1 MSNKQETKEQ
11 EVVII
16 EGNDTTV
23 TEEKKVNFVKGTY
36 TKVKEGFRKNKKTI
50 ISVAAG
56 VAVGLGVGL
65 LGSDFGKKNGL
76 QKEGQ
81 QDYIEGEFEEVEE
94 IESTD
99 ELSYDPEEELEQ
111 LTQEELEQLEGN

>member
-1 MSNKQETKEQ
+1 MSNKTQEVKEQ

-50 ISVAAG
+50 ISVVAG
-56 VAVGLGVGL
+56 VAVGFAVGA

-99 ELSYDPEEELEQ
+99 EFSDEP
-111 LTQEELEQLEGN
+111 EELEQLEGSEEN

>member
-1 MSNKQETKEQ
+1 MSNTQETKEQ
-11 EVVII
+11 KVVII

-56 VAVGLGVGL
+56 VAVGIGVGM

-99 ELSYDPEEELEQ
+99 EFSDEP
-111 LTQEELEQLEGN
+111 EELEQLEGTEEN

>member
-23 TEEKKVNFVKGTY
+23 VTEEKVGFIKGTY
-36 TKVKEGFRKNKKTI
+36 AKAKQGFQKNKKTI

-81 QDYIEGEFEEVEE
+81 QDYIEGEFEEE

-99 ELSYDPEEELEQ
+99 EFSDEP
-111 LTQEELEQLEGN
+111 EELEQLEGTEEN

>member
-1 MSNKQETKEQ
+1 MSNKQETKVEEQ
-11 EVVII
+11 VVII
-16 EGNDTTV
+16 EGNDMTVV
-23 TEEKKVNFVKGTY
+23 TEEKVNFVKGTY

-99 ELSYDPEEELEQ
+99 EFSDEP
-111 LTQEELEQLEGN
+111 EELEQLEGTEEN

>member
-23 TEEKKVNFVKGTY
+23 VTEEKVGFIKGTY
-36 TKVKEGFRKNKKTI
+36 AKAKEGFHKNKKTI

-56 VAVGLGVGL
+56 VAVGIGVGL

-81 QDYIEGEFEEVEE
+81 QDYIEEFKEVEE

-99 ELSYDPEEELEQ
+99 EFSDEP
-111 LTQEELEQLEGN
+111 EELEQLEGTEEN

>member
-1 MSNKQETKEQ
+1 MSNTQETKEQ
-11 EVVII
+11 KVVII

-23 TEEKKVNFVKGTY
+23 TEEKKVDFVKGTY

-56 VAVGLGVGL
+56 VAVGIGVGL

-81 QDYIEGEFEEVEE
+81 QDYIEGEFKEVEE
-94 IESTD
+94 IESAD
-99 ELSYDPEEELEQ
+99 EFSDEP
-111 LTQEELEQLEGN
+111 EELEQLEGTEENW

>member
-1 MSNKQETKEQ
+1 MSNTKETKVEEQ
-11 EVVII
+11 VVII

-23 TEEKKVNFVKGTY
+23 TEEKVGFIKGTY
-36 TKVKEGFRKNKKTI
+36 AKAKQGFQKNKKTI
-50 ISVAAG
+50 ISVAVG

-81 QDYIEGEFEEVEE
+81 EIEGEFEEEF
-94 IESTD
+94 ESTD
-99 ELSYDPEEELEQ
+99 EFSDEP
-111 LTQEELEQLEGN
+111 EELEQLEGTEEN

>member
-23 TEEKKVNFVKGTY
+23 TEEKKVGFIKGTY
-36 TKVKEGFRKNKKTI
+36 AKAKEGFHKNKKTI

-56 VAVGLGVGL
+56 VAVGIGVGL

-81 QDYIEGEFEEVEE
+81 QDYIEGEFEEELE

-99 ELSYDPEEELEQ
+99 QFSDEL
-111 LTQEELEQLEGN
+111 EELEQLEGTEEN

>member
-1 MSNKQETKEQ
+1 MSNTKRTEEQ

-94 IESTD
+94 IESTGEGIEEIEGILTELENLEGSD
-99 ELSYDPEEELEQ
+99 EL
-111 LTQEELEQLEGN
+111 

>member
-1 MSNKQETKEQ
+1 MSNTKETKVEEQ
-11 EVVII
+11 VVII
-16 EGNDTTV
+16 EGNDMTV

-99 ELSYDPEEELEQ
+99 EFSDEP
-111 LTQEELEQLEGN
+111 EELEQLEGTEEN

>member
-23 TEEKKVNFVKGTY
+23 TTEKVGFIKGTY
-36 TKVKEGFRKNKKTI
+36 AKAKEGFRKNKKTI

-99 ELSYDPEEELEQ
+99 EISDEP
-111 LTQEELEQLEGN
+111 EELEQLEGTEEI

>member
-81 QDYIEGEFEEVEE
+81 QDYIEEFKEVEE

-99 ELSYDPEEELEQ
+99 EFSDEP
-111 LTQEELEQLEGN
+111 EELEQLEGTEEN

>member
-16 EGNDTTV
+16 EGNDTTVV

-99 ELSYDPEEELEQ
+99 EFSDEP
-111 LTQEELEQLEGN
+111 EELEQLEGTEEN

>member
-1 MSNKQETKEQ
+1 MSNQKETKEQ
-11 EVVII
+11 EVVIV
-16 EGNDTTV
+16 EGSDTTVV
-23 TEEKKVNFVKGTY
+23 TEEKVGFIKGTY
-36 TKVKEGFRKNKKTI
+36 AKAKQGFQKNKKTI

-99 ELSYDPEEELEQ
+99 EFSDEP
-111 LTQEELEQLEGN
+111 EELEQLEGTEEN

>member
-23 TEEKKVNFVKGTY
+23 TEEKVGFIKGTY
-36 TKVKEGFRKNKKTI
+36 AKAKQGFQKNKKTI

-81 QDYIEGEFEEVEE
+81 QDYIEEFKEVEE

-99 ELSYDPEEELEQ
+99 EFSDEP
-111 LTQEELEQLEGN
+111 EELEQLEGTEEN

>member
-16 EGNDTTV
+16 EGNDTTAA
-23 TEEKKVNFVKGTY
+23 TEKVGFIKGTY
-36 TKVKEGFRKNKKTI
+36 AKAKQGFQKNKKTI

-81 QDYIEGEFEEVEE
+81 EIEGEFEEEF
-94 IESTD
+94 ESTD
-99 ELSYDPEEELEQ
+99 EFSDEP
-111 LTQEELEQLEGN
+111 EELEQLEGTEEN

>member
-1 MSNKQETKEQ
+1 MSNTKETKVEEQ
-11 EVVII
+11 VVII

-23 TEEKKVNFVKGTY
+23 TEEKKVGFIKRNYAKA
-36 TKVKEGFRKNKKTI
+36 KEGFRNNKKTI

-56 VAVGLGVGL
+56 VGVGFAVAL

-99 ELSYDPEEELEQ
+99 EISDEP
-111 LTQEELEQLEGN
+111 EELEQLEGTEEI

>member
-1 MSNKQETKEQ
+1 MSNTNKQETEQ
-11 EVVII
+11 VVII
-16 EGNDTTV
+16 EGSDTTV
-23 TEEKKVNFVKGTY
+23 TEEKKV
-36 TKVKEGFRKNKKTI
+36 GFIKRNYAKAKQGFHSNKKTI

-56 VAVGLGVGL
+56 LIVGVGVGL
-65 LGSDFGKKNGL
+65 LGSDFGKRNGL

-99 ELSYDPEEELEQ
+99 EFSDEP
-111 LTQEELEQLEGN
+111 EELEQLEGTEEN

>member
-23 TEEKKVNFVKGTY
+23 TEEKVGFIKGTY
-36 TKVKEGFRKNKKTI
+36 AKAKQGFHKNKKTF

-56 VAVGLGVGL
+56 VVVGIGVGM

-81 QDYIEGEFEEVEE
+81 QDYIEEFKEVEE

-99 ELSYDPEEELEQ
+99 EFSDEL
-111 LTQEELEQLEGN
+111 EELEQLEGTEEN

>member
-1 MSNKQETKEQ
+1 MSNTKETKEQ

-23 TEEKKVNFVKGTY
+23 TEEKKVGFIKGTY
-36 TKVKEGFRKNKKTI
+36 AKAKQGFHKNKKTI

-56 VAVGLGVGL
+56 VAVGIGVGL

-81 QDYIEGEFEEVEE
+81 QDYIEEFKEVEE

-99 ELSYDPEEELEQ
+99 EFSDEP
-111 LTQEELEQLEGN
+111 EELEQLEGTEEN

>member
-23 TEEKKVNFVKGTY
+23 EEKKVGFIKRNYAKA
-36 TKVKEGFRKNKKTI
+36 KEGFHKNKTI

-99 ELSYDPEEELEQ
+99 EISDEP
-111 LTQEELEQLEGN
+111 EELEQLEGTEEI

>member
-23 TEEKKVNFVKGTY
+23 TEEKVGFIKGTY
-36 TKVKEGFRKNKKTI
+36 AKAKQGFHKNKKTF

-56 VAVGLGVGL
+56 VGVGLAVGL

-99 ELSYDPEEELEQ
+99 EFSDEL
-111 LTQEELEQLEGN
+111 EELEQLEGTEEN

>member
-1 MSNKQETKEQ
+1 MSNQKETKVEEQ
-11 EVVII
+11 VVII

-23 TEEKKVNFVKGTY
+23 TEEKVGFIKGTY
-36 TKVKEGFRKNKKTI
+36 AKAKEGFQKNKKTI

-56 VAVGLGVGL
+56 VVVGVGVGL

-99 ELSYDPEEELEQ
+99 EFSDEP
-111 LTQEELEQLEGN
+111 EELEQLEGTEEN

>member
-1 MSNKQETKEQ
+1 MSNTKETKVEEQ
-11 EVVII
+11 VVII

-23 TEEKKVNFVKGTY
+23 TEEKKVGFIKRNYAKA
-36 TKVKEGFRKNKKTI
+36 KEGFHKNKKTI

-56 VAVGLGVGL
+56 VGVGLVVGL

-99 ELSYDPEEELEQ
+99 ETSDL
-111 LTQEELEQLEGN
+111 EELEQLEESEEI

>member
-11 EVVII
+11 EQVVII
-16 EGNDTTV
+16 DGNDTTV
-23 TEEKKVNFVKGTY
+23 TEKKVGFIKGTY
-36 TKVKEGFRKNKKTI
+36 AKAKQGFHNNKKTI
-50 ISVAAG
+50 FSVAAG
-56 VAVGLGVGL
+56 VFVGVGVGL

-81 QDYIEGEFEEVEE
+81 QDYIEFEEVEE

-99 ELSYDPEEELEQ
+99 EFSDEP
-111 LTQEELEQLEGN
+111 EELEQLEGTEEN

>member
-11 EVVII
+11 EQVVII

-23 TEEKKVNFVKGTY
+23 VTEEKVNFVKGTY

-94 IESTD
+94 IESTGEFSD
-99 ELSYDPEEELEQ
+99 EP
-111 LTQEELEQLEGN
+111 EELEQLEGTEEN

>member
-23 TEEKKVNFVKGTY
+23 TEEKKVNFVKGSY
-36 TKVKEGFRKNKKTI
+36 AKAKEGFRKHKKTI

-56 VAVGLGVGL
+56 VAVGIGVGL

-81 QDYIEGEFEEVEE
+81 QDYIEGEFEEELE

-99 ELSYDPEEELEQ
+99 EFSDEP
-111 LTQEELEQLEGN
+111 EELEQLEGTEEN

>member
-23 TEEKKVNFVKGTY
+23 TEEKV
-36 TKVKEGFRKNKKTI
+36 GFIKRNYAKAKQGFHNNKKTI
-50 ISVAAG
+50 FSVAAG
-56 VAVGLGVGL
+56 VGVGLVVGL

-81 QDYIEGEFEEVEE
+81 QDYIEFEEVEE
-94 IESTD
+94 IESAD
-99 ELSYDPEEELEQ
+99 EFSEEP
-111 LTQEELEQLEGN
+111 EELEQLEGTEEN

>member
-1 MSNKQETKEQ
+1 MSNTQETKEQ
-11 EVVII
+11 KVVII

-23 TEEKKVNFVKGTY
+23 TEEKKDNFVKGTY

-56 VAVGLGVGL
+56 VAVGIGVGL

-99 ELSYDPEEELEQ
+99 EFSDEP
-111 LTQEELEQLEGN
+111 EELEQLEGTEEI

>member
-23 TEEKKVNFVKGTY
+23 VTEEKVGFIKGTY
-36 TKVKEGFRKNKKTI
+36 AKAKKGFHNNKKTT

-65 LGSDFGKKNGL
+65 LGSYFGKKNGL

-99 ELSYDPEEELEQ
+99 EFSDEP
-111 LTQEELEQLEGN
+111 EELEQLEGTEEN

>member
-1 MSNKQETKEQ
+1 MSNQKETKEQ

-56 VAVGLGVGL
+56 VVVGLGVGL

-81 QDYIEGEFEEVEE
+81 EIEGEFEEVEV

-99 ELSYDPEEELEQ
+99 EGSDEIEGLLTELDN
-111 LTQEELEQLEGN
+111 LEGSEEN

>member
-1 MSNKQETKEQ
+1 MSNTQETKEQ
-11 EVVII
+11 KVVII

-56 VAVGLGVGL
+56 VAVGIGVGL

-99 ELSYDPEEELEQ
+99 EFSDEL
-111 LTQEELEQLEGN
+111 EELEQLEGTEEN

>member
-1 MSNKQETKEQ
+1 MSNQKETKA

-81 QDYIEGEFEEVEE
+81 QDYIEGEFEEE

-99 ELSYDPEEELEQ
+99 EFPDEP
-111 LTQEELEQLEGN
+111 EELEQLEGTEEN

>member
-23 TEEKKVNFVKGTY
+23 VTEEKVGFIKGTY
-36 TKVKEGFRKNKKTI
+36 AKAKQGFQKNKKTI
-50 ISVAAG
+50 FSVAAG
-56 VAVGLGVGL
+56 VFVGIGVGM

-99 ELSYDPEEELEQ
+99 EFSDEP
-111 LTQEELEQLEGN
+111 EELEQLEGTEEN

>member
-1 MSNKQETKEQ
+1 MSNQKETKVEEQ
-11 EVVII
+11 VVII

-23 TEEKKVNFVKGTY
+23 VTEEKV
-36 TKVKEGFRKNKKTI
+36 GFIKRSYAKAKQGFQKNKKTI

-56 VAVGLGVGL
+56 VVVGVGVGL

-81 QDYIEGEFEEVEE
+81 QDYIEFEEVEE

-99 ELSYDPEEELEQ
+99 EFSDEP
-111 LTQEELEQLEGN
+111 EELEQLEGTEEN

>member
-1 MSNKQETKEQ
+1 MSKQKETKEQ

-16 EGNDTTV
+16 EGSDTTVV
-23 TEEKKVNFVKGTY
+23 TEEKV
-36 TKVKEGFRKNKKTI
+36 GFIKRSFAKAKQGFQNNKKTI

-99 ELSYDPEEELEQ
+99 EISDEP
-111 LTQEELEQLEGN
+111 EELEQLEGTEEI

>member
-23 TEEKKVNFVKGTY
+23 TEEKVGFIKGTY
-36 TKVKEGFRKNKKTI
+36 AKAKQGFQKNKKTI

-56 VAVGLGVGL
+56 VVVGVGVGL

-81 QDYIEGEFEEVEE
+81 QDYIEFEEVEE

-99 ELSYDPEEELEQ
+99 EFSDEP
-111 LTQEELEQLEGN
+111 EELEQLEGTEEN

>member
-1 MSNKQETKEQ
+1 MSNTKETKVEEQ
-11 EVVII
+11 VVII

-23 TEEKKVNFVKGTY
+23 VTEEKVGFIKGTY
-36 TKVKEGFRKNKKTI
+36 AKAKQGFQKNKKTI

-56 VAVGLGVGL
+56 VVVGVGVGL

-99 ELSYDPEEELEQ
+99 EFSDEPD
-111 LTQEELEQLEGN
+111 ELEQLEGTEEN

>member
-23 TEEKKVNFVKGTY
+23 TEEKVNFVKGTY

-81 QDYIEGEFEEVEE
+81 QDYIEEFKEVEE

-99 ELSYDPEEELEQ
+99 EFSDEL
-111 LTQEELEQLEGN
+111 EELEQLEGTEEN